1 MITIGS
7 VGASVATVDWGDVS
21 VVGEDSSVF
30 DYSRVRENIEQRS
43 STGSV
48 QRDDGP
54 TGKVRCMIRDLL
66 TFFLSL
72 RGIPL
77 PLRDGVLGPKR
88 SKKLILTGW
97 PFAFRKGAMIY
108 CGTDHWLF
116 CVMAEQSVLGP
127 AVRVQ

>member
-1 MITIGS
+1 MITVGS
-7 VGASVATVDWGDVS
+7 VGASVAAVDWGDVS
-21 VVGEDSSVF
+21 VVGKDSSVF

-48 QRDDGP
+48 QRDDGS
-54 TGKVRCMIRDLL
+54 TGKVRSMTTDLL
-66 TFFLSL
+66 TFFLSP

-97 PFAFRKGAMIY
+97 PFAFRKGAMVI
-108 CGTDHWLF
+108 
-116 CVMAEQSVLGP
+116 VEQITGCSG
-127 AVRVQ
+127 